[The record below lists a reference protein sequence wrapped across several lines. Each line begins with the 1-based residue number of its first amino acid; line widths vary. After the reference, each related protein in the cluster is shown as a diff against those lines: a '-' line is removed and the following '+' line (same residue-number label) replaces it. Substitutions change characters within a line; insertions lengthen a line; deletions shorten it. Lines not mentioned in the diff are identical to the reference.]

1 LQSLATLLV
10 AAVGCSSPTAVVLP
24 PLEVVVASGDEQYG
38 TTEQDL
44 SYPLRVMVRTLTGKV
59 PQVGTS
65 VSWDVIEGDASFVG
79 ASATATD
86 TTGSAEIRVRL
97 GASTGTVVVE
107 ATALSRNNPS
117 TTFRSFTV
125 DRPALSSIAPA
136 SGPPGSSITLSG
148 ANFSPDPAQNVVLFS
163 GIRGRV
169 TAATAVELTVE
180 VPPCLPA
187 RPVSVSAQLGVV
199 ASGTLPFTLTQGG
212 DLLSLPVGG
221 AVDVADDDGY
231 TCLGLP
237 GNAQYLTIVYSAG
250 TVGAGKHPFSLTGLS
265 ASGPMLEAGE
275 EPSARL
281 TDRGTR
287 PFEPASSTTQ
297 TGSGEPDPQA
307 EWDRALRERE
317 AELARRTRRGA
328 GGAGPVLSP
337 AAAPPAVGAR
347 RTFDVYSG
355 QGNFT
360 KVTAVAVLVGARAAL
375 FVDEDAPSGG
385 FTQGDLA
392 AFADRFDD
400 VIHPVVTSTFGS
412 ESDLDQNERVVIL
425 FTPAVNALTPRGSSG
440 FIGGFFF
447 GIDLLPDQE
456 GSNGGE
462 VFYSL
467 VPDPAGVYSDP
478 RPADAVLEVT
488 PAVLAH
494 EFQHMVHFNERVL
507 VREAE
512 STEALWLSEGL
523 AQYAEEAVAL
533 EYEAAGDANAVSLFR
548 SGTRTRSRRYA
559 ARPDTVSLIIST
571 GSGTIEERGAGF
583 LHVMYLQDQEGGDL
597 LGRLT
602 RTTRTGVANVEAET
616 GRAWGDLLGDWW
628 SAIYLDGPGPETG
641 PYVYPVVDLRG
652 FLGNPF
658 PLVPVELGAGD
669 FGPSDSLWSSS
680 AAYYI
685 VTPSAAGSTSVRLGG
700 EAGAPSSRQAGL
712 RMKVIRIS

>member
-1 LQSLATLLV
+1 VQSLVALLF
-10 AAVGCSSPTAVVLP
+10 AAAGCNSPSAVVLP

-44 SYPLRVMVRTLTGKV
+44 SHPLRVMVRTLTGKV

-97 GASTGTVVVE
+97 GTSTGTVVVE

-125 DRPALSSIAPA
+125 DRPALSNIAPA

-163 GIRGRV
+163 GVRGRV
-169 TAATAVELTVE
+169 TAATAVELAVE
-180 VPPCLPA
+180 VPSCLPA
-187 RPVSVSAQLGVV
+187 RSVAVSAQLGVV

-212 DLLSLPVGG
+212 DLVSLPVGG

-265 ASGPMLEAGE
+265 ASAPMLHAGE
-275 EPSARL
+275 GPSAPL
-281 TDRGTR
+281 TDRGAQ
-287 PFEPASSTTQ
+287 PIEPASSTT
-297 TGSGEPDPQA
+297 TAFGEADPQA

-317 AELARRTRRGA
+317 AELARRRRRGT
-328 GGAGPVLSP
+328 GGGGPVLSP
-337 AAAPPAVGAR
+337 SAAPPAVGTR

-360 KVTAVAVLVGARAAL
+360 KVTAVATLVSARAAL

-385 FTQGDLA
+385 FTQGDLVA
-392 AFADRFDD
+392 LADRFDD
-400 VIHPVVTSTFGS
+400 VIHPVMTSTFGS

-440 FIGGFFF
+440 FVAGFFF

-467 VPDPAGVYSDP
+467 VPDPAGVYSDA
-478 RPADAVLEVT
+478 RPTNAVLDVT

-507 VREAE
+507 AREAE

-533 EYEAAGDANAVSLFR
+533 EYEAAGDADAVGLFR

-571 GSGTIEERGAGF
+571 GSGTLEERGAGF

-602 RTTRTGVANVEAET
+602 RSTRTGVANVEAET

-641 PYVYPVVDLRG
+641 PHVYPDVDLRG